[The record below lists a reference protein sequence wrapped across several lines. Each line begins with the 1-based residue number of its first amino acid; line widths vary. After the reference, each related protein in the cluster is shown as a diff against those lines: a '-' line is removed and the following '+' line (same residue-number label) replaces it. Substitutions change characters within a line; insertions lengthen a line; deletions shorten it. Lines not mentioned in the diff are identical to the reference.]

1 MKKYLALLALL
12 VVALPAHADPVSLI
26 GAAVAYFA
34 GSQAI
39 FLAVS
44 AGLTVFSAYRARR
57 AAAKVEQD
65 AKNAY
70 NASLQDRMITAVN
83 ESPPRRVVYGAGLY
97 GGDVVA
103 IFTSDKTNEDGSIK
117 KDGYKHLVIT
127 CASHRVKS
135 IKDLRIAGYM
145 AGATAMSG
153 WAGASVFT
161 QSSDF
166 YKSQQ
171 YAGTARSVTLPTVA
185 FGRLVGTGGWGPQII
200 SITAQQG
207 DSVVRRVPDGGWT
220 LSGYNLTLPNTVDGV
235 VIDATYTWVVAYTFA
250 GGQALSKVYVSKFL
264 GSDTQTADAYLSGLL
279 PSYWTSNDRLRGLA
293 GAVVTLDL
301 TEPLFQSGIPEILF
315 DLEGRDQIY
324 DPRDGTTKYTTNP
337 ALIVDDWLR
346 STDWG
351 FGVTPNTDWTI
362 AAANAC
368 DVSTPYQESVSGS
381 IVSRTGPRYTCNGS
395 FTTADDKEGT
405 LRNLLAC
412 MGGRVINSADWR
424 VLAGAWTP
432 SVRTI
437 NDGDDM
443 GPLQIL
449 QAGQSIDDLFNGVR
463 GRYVPAGQSSAAD
476 INPPY
481 KNTTFVAA
489 DGQEL
494 WETVD
499 MPFVDTSYRA
509 VQLARVMVEVNRNG
523 LTIGYPA
530 KLKHW
535 DLEVGQRVTVNNAEY
550 GFVNKTFLILNWDFT
565 VDGAVLLTLIE
576 DDSTAYDLAD
586 ASIADPT
593 PNTNLP
599 NPNVVQKPTGVTT
612 AAGTAELLRLNDGSI
627 VPQVRVN
634 WTSSDSYMQGGYFEV
649 SWEAFIDDPGV
660 IHTTTVDGATRE
672 VLLQGVSEYQTVIVR
687 IVAVNVLGRRSD
699 PTWNTQIVYGKTTAP
714 AAITGLS
721 AAQVANSLRITRT
734 ASTEIDWDYTVYEY
748 AVGPNYATYSP
759 MPAVAD
765 RYGATWTNPVVGS
778 LRVRAR
784 DVDTSGNIGAAA
796 TFDVTVLSPAGQEY
810 ALNADPYCL
819 NPAKWEIVSPGPVN
833 VSGTAAGGA
842 VGQSNWYASA
852 ASAMIDTAEMIPMS
866 YLKTYQLSA
875 NVLFNSVDASPMYLV
890 VRLFRAD
897 GREYVLGDLG
907 GTSWGGYWGG
917 YPWQGTYTPDAA
929 WHIALGTFGAGT
941 VRPIPSDVAYCKVGV
956 LFNTAATAQPRSA
969 QYIRLIDI
977 TGTPQTYYQ
986 ATDPSPVQDW
996 SIWIDTSTGKAYQR
1010 IGGTWRPYVG
1020 TGSVGTGELGSGAAT
1035 GINVT
1040 RVAGPASV
1048 TGLAGVPNNL
1058 GRFNLI
1064 ASFTFT
1070 PSSVDAGNVD
1080 VVLYVSGSW
1089 QLSTAALADEIFC
1102 FLGQSSSYDGFAVT
1116 SISDYVVPSSNA
1128 SGSFARYIRLSVPGN
1143 ISTTFGF
1150 YTQHVQGSA
1159 TATVTNVEF
1168 RAEAI
1173 KR

>member
-57 AAAKVEQD
+57 AAAKAEQN

-153 WAGASVFT
+153 WASASVFT

-324 DPRDGTTKYTTNP
+324 DPRDSTTKYTTNP

-424 VLAGAWTP
+424 ILAGAWTP

-463 GRYVPAGQSSAAD
+463 GRYVPAGQSSAVD

-550 GFVNKTFLILNWDFT
+550 DFVNKTFLIQNWDFT

-649 SWEAFIDDPGV
+649 SWEAFLDDPGV

-699 PTWNTQIVYGKTTAP
+699 PTWNTQIVYGKTVAP
-714 AAITGLS
+714 ATVAGLT
-721 AAQVANSLRITRT
+721 ATQVNNTVRITRT
-734 ASTEIDWDYTVYEY
+734 PSTELDWAYTLYDYSTTGGSPWTPIPLVSDRSGG
-748 AVGPNYATYSP
+748 VWNGPAI
-759 MPAVAD
+759 
-765 RYGATWTNPVVGS
+765 GALTI
-778 LRVRAR
+778 RAR
-784 DVDTSGNIGAAA
+784 DVDTSGNVGAAS
-796 TFDVTVLSPAGQEY
+796 TTTITTVINTDVNGGVLNQ
-810 ALNADPYCL
+810 DPYCL
-819 NPAKWEIVSPGPVN
+819 DLTKWEIIGSGVTLNATTRSDAIGTNYIQSAAGVLNNRVFDYLQIPVSPNRVYN
-833 VSGTAAGGA
+833 
-842 VGQSNWYASA
+842 
-852 ASAMIDTAEMIPMS
+852 
-866 YLKTYQLSA
+866 LSA
-875 NVLFNSVDASPMYLV
+875 NIWAQSGNDRWTFIAVRMFRSDGHEYAS
-890 VRLFRAD
+890 
-897 GREYVLGDLG
+897 GDLG
-907 GTSWGGYWGG
+907 GTSWGGTYGG
-917 YPWQGTYTPDAA
+917 YVFGGPPNAGVFTLFGAD
-929 WHIALGTFGAGT
+929 FGAGT
-941 VRPIPSDVAYCKVGV
+941 ARPLPSDVAYIRIGIW
-956 LFNTAATAQPRSA
+956 FSYNQAGTSSTTAQGA
-969 QYIRLIDI
+969 QFIRLLDV
-977 TGTPQTYYQ
+977 TGTPRTYRQ
-986 ATDPSPVQDW
+986 SSDPAPVQDG
-996 SIWIDTSTGKAYQR
+996 SIWQNTSTGKSFIRVSGAWQ
-1010 IGGTWRPYVG
+1010 PYVG
-1020 TGSVGTGELGSGAAT
+1020 TGSVDTNELANQSATSVTQDTYDLTGTVTPAGSTAYTLREVSVTPGSNCVIEFTARMDGSLQFDSGAQLWWALSVNGGAETTLAPFIPT
-1035 GINVT
+1035 GVSGSYYSGI
-1040 RVAGPASV
+1040 GSV
-1048 TGLAGVPNNL
+1048 TVSFSATAGVPL
-1058 GRFNLI
+1058 YFRVKSARFN
-1064 ASFTFT
+1064 
-1070 PSSVDAGNVD
+1070 PGPNPQP
-1080 VVLYVSGSW
+1080 G
-1089 QLSTAALADEIFC
+1089 LS
-1102 FLGQSSSYDGFAVT
+1102 QMRVT
-1116 SISDYVVPSSNA
+1116 QV
-1128 SGSFARYIRLSVPGN
+1128 
-1143 ISTTFGF
+1143 
-1150 YTQHVQGSA
+1150 
-1159 TATVTNVEF
+1159 
-1168 RAEAI
+1168 